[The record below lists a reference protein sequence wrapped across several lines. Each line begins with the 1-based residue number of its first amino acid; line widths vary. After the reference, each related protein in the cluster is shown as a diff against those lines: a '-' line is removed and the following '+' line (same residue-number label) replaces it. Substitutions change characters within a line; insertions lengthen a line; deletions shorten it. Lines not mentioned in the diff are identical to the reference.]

1 MTRKS
6 AIYSICAIA
15 FLLFS
20 CPVIKAGE
28 PVEIMAG
35 EILVK
40 FKEGTSD
47 EQIKLFVQ
55 KYKLTEFG
63 SDPTI
68 QVHFY
73 HSSVDDVTQKVSE
86 ITQEKIV
93 KYAQANYVKKKN
105 GIPNDLYYSQQ
116 WHLPH
121 IGMPSAWDEFTG
133 TQVIK
138 VAVLDT
144 GVNKALND
152 LASVIDSEWEYDFDN
167 YDNNAED
174 VDGHGTLVSGIIG
187 ATANN
192 SIGVAGISPNV
203 KIVPLKADVANT
215 TSVIRAMTRAYES
228 GSKILNCSY
237 GGYVN
242 EPAEEEKISWLNVR
256 GVLVVCSAGNAGTNN
271 DIRRHYPC
279 GYDLPNIISVANSTP
294 SSVLS
299 PSSNYGATTVDIAAP
314 GTDIVST
321 LGIPYAHD
329 DYRKI
334 IRTWSFENGD
344 EGWTQQKVLGFSFV
358 WNMIKGGLYSNPV
371 QYEQYASYSDV
382 RLESPLVDCRN
393 FVGTTLT
400 TKLEGFIAL
409 DDQLGIYS
417 GTSTFS
423 SRVLSQILSG
433 LIIGDYTYNI
443 TSIDG
448 SFGRVWYW
456 FTSVPPF
463 NAYFGILEAKV
474 TGIPIYGGYDGTS
487 FSAPIVA
494 GVAALLMSQ
503 NPSLTHLQVKDI
515 ILQTARKVSALNGK
529 VVSGGI
535 VDAAA
540 ALREA
545 KVRVVVR
552 PAITST
558 TSASG
563 TLGSTFSYS
572 ITASG
577 TPSSYNASGLPS
589 GVSVNTSTGAIS
601 GTPTSAGTFSV
612 SISASNSAGT
622 GSATLTLTIAKGT
635 PSITAAPTA
644 APITYGQSLSSSS
657 LPGGSA
663 SVSGTFSFTTPSTT
677 PSTGSSSH
685 SVTFTPTSAANY
697 NTATT
702 TVSVTVNKATPAIN
716 TAPTASAITYGQ
728 TLASSTLNGG
738 SASVAGNFSWTTPS
752 TTPSVGTSAL
762 SVTFTPTDSVNYNT
776 VTTSVSVTANQT
788 PTPPP
793 TGLVITSDLAA
804 VSVNLG
810 ASFSH
815 QITAS
820 GSPTSFGAIR
830 LPTGLKL
837 NAKTGLISGKPTSVG
852 SFSATLQALK
862 KGSTTATATKVFTV
876 VQVPT
881 FSYATRINAQRNKNV
896 NVRPKVAGS
905 PAPSFSVVSGSLPPG
920 LSLNPSTAA
929 ITGTPTAAGSY
940 PFTVRGSNSAG
951 NTDRGTTI
959 VVK

>member
-1 MTRKS
+1 MKLSKFQDDGRKGR
-6 AIYSICAIA
+6 
-15 FLLFS
+15 
-20 CPVIKAGE
+20 V
-28 PVEIMAG
+28 
-35 EILVK
+35 
-40 FKEGTSD
+40 
-47 EQIKLFVQ
+47 
-55 KYKLTEFG
+55 
-63 SDPTI
+63 
-68 QVHFY
+68 
-73 HSSVDDVTQKVSE
+73 
-86 ITQEKIV
+86 
-93 KYAQANYVKKKN
+93 QANYVKKKN

-187 ATANN
+187 STANN

-271 DIRRHYPC
+271 DTRRHYPC

-299 PSSNYGATTVDIAAP
+299 PSSNYGATSVDIAAP

-393 FVGTTLT
+393 IVGTTLT

-443 TSIDG
+443 TSIDE

-515 ILQTARKVSALNGK
+515 ILQTARKVSA
-529 VVSGGI
+529 
-535 VDAAA
+535 
-540 ALREA
+540 
-545 KVRVVVR
+545 
-552 PAITST
+552 
-558 TSASG
+558 
-563 TLGSTFSYS
+563 
-572 ITASG
+572 
-577 TPSSYNASGLPS
+577 
-589 GVSVNTSTGAIS
+589 
-601 GTPTSAGTFSV
+601 
-612 SISASNSAGT
+612 
-622 GSATLTLTIAKGT
+622 
-635 PSITAAPTA
+635 
-644 APITYGQSLSSSS
+644 
-657 LPGGSA
+657 
-663 SVSGTFSFTTPSTT
+663 
-677 PSTGSSSH
+677 
-685 SVTFTPTSAANY
+685 
-697 NTATT
+697 
-702 TVSVTVNKATPAIN
+702 
-716 TAPTASAITYGQ
+716 
-728 TLASSTLNGG
+728 
-738 SASVAGNFSWTTPS
+738 
-752 TTPSVGTSAL
+752 
-762 SVTFTPTDSVNYNT
+762 
-776 VTTSVSVTANQT
+776 
-788 PTPPP
+788 
-793 TGLVITSDLAA
+793 
-804 VSVNLG
+804 
-810 ASFSH
+810 
-815 QITAS
+815 
-820 GSPTSFGAIR
+820 
-830 LPTGLKL
+830 
-837 NAKTGLISGKPTSVG
+837 
-852 SFSATLQALK
+852 
-862 KGSTTATATKVFTV
+862 
-876 VQVPT
+876 
-881 FSYATRINAQRNKNV
+881 
-896 NVRPKVAGS
+896 
-905 PAPSFSVVSGSLPPG
+905 
-920 LSLNPSTAA
+920 
-929 ITGTPTAAGSY
+929 
-940 PFTVRGSNSAG
+940 
-951 NTDRGTTI
+951 
-959 VVK
+959 

>member
-1 MTRKS
+1 MIKNCVIS
-6 AIYSICAIA
+6 ALFASVF
-15 FLLFS
+15 FLFFS
-20 CPVIKAGE
+20 PDIRAGE

-187 ATANN
+187 STANN

-271 DIRRHYPC
+271 DTRRHYPC

-299 PSSNYGATTVDIAAP
+299 PSSNYGATSVDIAAP

-393 FVGTTLT
+393 IVGTTLT

-443 TSIDG
+443 TSIDE

-563 TLGSTFSYS
+563 TVGSTFSYS

-577 TPSSYNASGLPS
+577 TPSSYNASSLPS
-589 GVSVNTSTGAIS
+589 GLSVNTSTGVIS
-601 GTPTSAGTFSV
+601 GTPSSAGTFTL
-612 SISASNSAGT
+612 SISASNTAGT
-622 GSATLTLTIAKGT
+622 GSASLRITILKG
-635 PSITAAPTA
+635 APT
-644 APITYGQSLSSSS
+644 ITTG
-657 LPGGSA
+657 
-663 SVSGTFSFTTPSTT
+663 PS
-677 PSTGSSSH
+677 
-685 SVTFTPTSAANY
+685 
-697 NTATT
+697 
-702 TVSVTVNKATPAIN
+702 
-716 TAPTASAITYGQ
+716 ASAITYGQ
-728 TLASSTLNGG
+728 TLASSALNGG
-738 SASVAGNFSWTTPS
+738 SASIAGNFSWTTPS
-752 TTPSVGTSAL
+752 TAPAVGTSVQN
-762 SVTFTPTDSVNYNT
+762 VTFTPNDTANYNSA
-776 VTTSVSVTANQT
+776 TTSVSVTVNQA
-788 PTPPP
+788 PPPPP
-793 TGLVITSDLAA
+793 TGLVITSDRAA
-804 VSVNLG
+804 VSINLG

-837 NAKTGLISGKPTSVG
+837 NTKTGLISGRPTQVGTFSV
-852 SFSATLQALK
+852 TLQALK

-881 FSYATRINAQRNKNV
+881 FTYAAKVNAQRGKAL
-896 NVRPKVAGS
+896 KVAPKIAGY
-905 PAPSFSVVSGSLPPG
+905 PAPSFSIVSGSLPPG
-920 LSLNPSTAA
+920 LSLNASTAA
-929 ITGTPTAAGSY
+929 ITGKPTIAGSY
-940 PFTVRGSNSAG
+940 AFTVRGSNSAG
-951 NTDRGTTI
+951 NTDRSTTI

>member
-1 MTRKS
+1 
-6 AIYSICAIA
+6 
-15 FLLFS
+15 
-20 CPVIKAGE
+20 
-28 PVEIMAG
+28 MAG

-105 GIPNDLYYSQQ
+105 GIPNDLYFSQQ

-237 GGYVN
+237 GGHVN

-271 DIRRHYPC
+271 DTRRHYPC

-314 GTDIVST
+314 GSDIVST

-329 DYRKI
+329 DYRKT

-344 EGWTQQKVLGFSFV
+344 EGWTQQKVFGFSFV

-423 SRVLSQILSG
+423 ISC
-433 LIIGDYTYNI
+433 
-443 TSIDG
+443 
-448 SFGRVWYW
+448 
-456 FTSVPPF
+456 PF
-463 NAYFGILEAKV
+463 
-474 TGIPIYGGYDGTS
+474 
-487 FSAPIVA
+487 
-494 GVAALLMSQ
+494 
-503 NPSLTHLQVKDI
+503 
-515 ILQTARKVSALNGK
+515 
-529 VVSGGI
+529 
-535 VDAAA
+535 
-540 ALREA
+540 
-545 KVRVVVR
+545 
-552 PAITST
+552 
-558 TSASG
+558 
-563 TLGSTFSYS
+563 
-572 ITASG
+572 
-577 TPSSYNASGLPS
+577 
-589 GVSVNTSTGAIS
+589 
-601 GTPTSAGTFSV
+601 
-612 SISASNSAGT
+612 
-622 GSATLTLTIAKGT
+622 
-635 PSITAAPTA
+635 
-644 APITYGQSLSSSS
+644 
-657 LPGGSA
+657 
-663 SVSGTFSFTTPSTT
+663 
-677 PSTGSSSH
+677 
-685 SVTFTPTSAANY
+685 
-697 NTATT
+697 
-702 TVSVTVNKATPAIN
+702 
-716 TAPTASAITYGQ
+716 
-728 TLASSTLNGG
+728 
-738 SASVAGNFSWTTPS
+738 
-752 TTPSVGTSAL
+752 
-762 SVTFTPTDSVNYNT
+762 TDS
-776 VTTSVSVTANQT
+776 
-788 PTPPP
+788 
-793 TGLVITSDLAA
+793 
-804 VSVNLG
+804 
-810 ASFSH
+810 
-815 QITAS
+815 
-820 GSPTSFGAIR
+820 
-830 LPTGLKL
+830 
-837 NAKTGLISGKPTSVG
+837 
-852 SFSATLQALK
+852 
-862 KGSTTATATKVFTV
+862 
-876 VQVPT
+876 
-881 FSYATRINAQRNKNV
+881 
-896 NVRPKVAGS
+896 
-905 PAPSFSVVSGSLPPG
+905 
-920 LSLNPSTAA
+920 
-929 ITGTPTAAGSY
+929 
-940 PFTVRGSNSAG
+940 
-951 NTDRGTTI
+951 
-959 VVK
+959 